1 MDPFFDE
8 KLVALLSKG
17 CSNYIAKQLQVSA
30 EREAYG
36 PSKNE
41 GLCYESCQSVPI
53 HGDVEATIYFG
64 MDGYTRLKLLPRMA
78 EKLHPESAVK
88 GMVDSILL
96 EFANQIGAE
105 IVNELHVSNFHSDLG
120 TPENLN
126 NKLIPI
132 DLERYRQY
140 IIIFF
145 IRDRRAHEYLGRIYV
160 VFTVKKY

>member
-1 MDPFFDE
+1 MDPFLDE
-8 KLVALLSKG
+8 KLVAILSKS

-41 GLCYESCQSVPI
+41 GLCYESCQSVDI
-53 HGDVEATIYFG
+53 NGEVEAKIYFG

-78 EKLHPESAVK
+78 EKITAESAVR
-88 GMVDSILL
+88 GMVDSILM
-96 EFANQIGAE
+96 EFANQMGAE
-105 IVNELHVSNFHSDLG
+105 IVNELHSSNYESHLG
-120 TPENLN
+120 IPENLN

-132 DLERYRQY
+132 DLKKYRQY

-160 VFTVKKY
+160 VFILKKY